1 MSTLIVLIGPTGVG
15 KTELS
20 LQLAKEYAS
29 PIFSCDSRQI
39 YKELKIGTAKPSDEQ
54 LAIVKHYFIGS
65 KSIEEYYSA
74 GQYELDAI
82 PLLENEFKSHNVLLL
97 VGGSMLYVDAIC
109 KGIDDI
115 PTVDAELRT
124 ELQQYYIEHGIE
136 ALRRRLY
143 LLDKEHYKQ
152 VDLNNA
158 KRILHAIEI
167 CTMTGKT
174 FTELRTNPHKT
185 RSFNILK
192 IGLERPREELYE
204 RINQRVL
211 QMMNDGLEEE
221 VRNLYTQ
228 RELNALNTVGYKE
241 LFNYFEGK
249 WSREFAINMIQQNTR
264 RYAKKQLTWFKRD
277 DAINWFHPDN
287 KENIMKFVRM
297 HIA

>member
-204 RINQRVL
+204 IINQRVL

-287 KENIMKFVRM
+287 KENIMRFVRM